1 MGRGVSALPDRLDVV
16 IPQDYTVR
24 RQTVQ
29 MWCDQAACAVHE
41 AHFIVAEICQ
51 ITAGSGETRSGN
63 APLAQGNLHL
73 LLLQL
78 LQHSPSASKNIT
90 EGFEAPTAM
99 EPSAKEPPP
108 RSSTSGSSTAT
119 EPIAKKQKTASPH
132 YNLLTDADELLTNAK
147 RYKGFQKL
155 GEPGGQGAVFV
166 GKSVADPLKEVAVK
180 VFYVGKEADA
190 KKEAVRRPLAPLRT
204 RRRHRTADYPARPR
218 PAGDAVRGERQ
229 AARQHPRVG
238 GGGGFAVGH
247 GVREHRHDQG
257 QRPRQDQG
265 VHVLAARRR
274 APDGE
279 MRLHRLHQP
288 S

>member
-99 EPSAKEPPP
+99 EPQTSNASSRRLLAAPRVEQAAAALMLPMPTARGASSPQKRSFSAGQPGCWLLHMRP
-108 RSSTSGSSTAT
+108 
-119 EPIAKKQKTASPH
+119 
-132 YNLLTDADELLTNAK
+132 LLT
-147 RYKGFQKL
+147 
-155 GEPGGQGAVFV
+155 P
-166 GKSVADPLKEVAVK
+166 
-180 VFYVGKEADA
+180 
-190 KKEAVRRPLAPLRT
+190 
-204 RRRHRTADYPARPR
+204 
-218 PAGDAVRGERQ
+218 
-229 AARQHPRVG
+229 
-238 GGGGFAVGH
+238 
-247 GVREHRHDQG
+247 
-257 QRPRQDQG
+257 
-265 VHVLAARRR
+265 
-274 APDGE
+274 
-279 MRLHRLHQP
+279 
-288 S
+288 